1 MYSKSKSCVLQN
13 GKTSNYF
20 SSHAGVRQGEIL
32 SPLLFAFYINDLEG
46 FLKSKNIPSLS
57 TLQDISTDVIN
68 LMDTE
73 MQLYLDLM
81 TLFYADDTILMTET
95 ESGLQQAL
103 DELLNYCKRWKL
115 AVNQDK
121 TKIICILNEKN
132 SKNPNSK
139 FYYDK
144 KN

>member
-1 MYSKSKSCVLQN
+1 
-13 GKTSNYF
+13 
-20 SSHAGVRQGEIL
+20 
-32 SPLLFAFYINDLEG
+32 
-46 FLKSKNIPSLS
+46 
-57 TLQDISTDVIN
+57 
-68 LMDTE
+68 MDTE

-121 TKIICILNEKN
+121 TKIICILNKKN
-132 SKNPNSK
+132 SKNLNPKFFYDGKELEIVDEFVYLGVKLTQKGITNDSVNARIAPAQRTMFSTLSK
-139 FYYDK
+139 SKAIQLPIDLTLDLFEK
-144 KN
+144 TVSH

>member
-1 MYSKSKSCVLQN
+1 MVI
-13 GKTSNYF
+13 F
-20 SSHAGVRQGEIL
+20 SIITDHLFIL
-32 SPLLFAFYINDLEG
+32 LLLISPSSSYLEG

-57 TLQDISTDVIN
+57 TLQDISYDVEN

-121 TKIICILNEKN
+121 TKILCILIEKN
-132 SKNPNSK
+132 SKNLNPK
-139 FYYDK
+139 FFMME
-144 KN
+144 